1 VDPKPRTIDAAE
13 LPAIVDLSAIV
24 FGIGPSAT
32 AEYHTEVKTV
42 TETDRTFV
50 VDDGPTIA
58 GMAGA
63 FSFTVAL
70 PGGRTVPMAG
80 ISEVGVLPTHRRRG
94 LLRALM
100 GAVVDQALDRDEA
113 LAGLTASEGGIYRR
127 FGFGVAARYQ
137 STAVETTRAA
147 EVVDIA
153 APGRLRL
160 VGDDEA
166 AIVRPA
172 VWERCWRRVP
182 GELARSEAHW
192 RILALDPEHRRGGAS
207 GRFVVVHEAPEGTAD
222 GYAAYR
228 IRSDWS
234 PGRANHELR
243 VLELMALDE
252 RVEAALLRYLLDV
265 DLVATLFWH
274 AGPVDLPLRWRLA
287 DPRALRIAAEGDHLW
302 LRPLDVARCLSER
315 RYATAGGFVV
325 EVVDADRPQLGGR
338 FRLDCGIDGA
348 DCMRTDA
355 DPDLVTGAPE
365 LGSLLLGGVSWST
378 LRRAGVVEER
388 TPGAAARADTVFRTE
403 RAPFCG
409 TDF

>member
-1 VDPKPRTIDAAE
+1 MDPKPRTIDAAE
-13 LPAIVDLSAIV
+13 LPAMVDLSAIV
-24 FGIGPSAT
+24 FGIGPSAS
-32 AEYHTEVKTV
+32 AEYQTEVQTV
-42 TETDRTFV
+42 TEVDRTFV
-50 VDDGPTIA
+50 VDDGDDLV

-63 FSFTVAL
+63 FTFAVAL
-70 PGGRTVPMAG
+70 PGGRTLPMAG
-80 ISEVGVLPTHRRRG
+80 ISEVGVRPTHRRRG

-127 FGFGVAARYQ
+127 FEFGVAARYQ
-137 STAVETTRAA
+137 STAVDTARSA

-153 APGRLRL
+153 APGRMRL
-160 VGDDEA
+160 VDAAEA
-166 AIVRPA
+166 AALRPQ
-172 VWERCWRRVP
+172 VWDRCWRRIP
-182 GELARSEAHW
+182 GELARQPSHW
-192 RILALDPEHRRGGAS
+192 TVLGLDPEHRRGGAS
-207 GRFVVVHEAPEGTAD
+207 GRFVVVHEAPDGTAD

-243 VLELMALDE
+243 VLEVVALDDG
-252 RVEAALLRYLLDV
+252 VEAALLRYLLDV

-287 DPRALRIAAEGDHLW
+287 DPRALTIAGEGDHLW

-325 EVVDADRPQLGGR
+325 EVVDVDRPHLGGR
-338 FRLDCGIDGA
+338 FRLDGGIDGA
-348 DCMRTDA
+348 DCVRTDA
-355 DPDLVTGAPE
+355 DPDLVAGAAE

-388 TPGAAARADTVFRTE
+388 TPGAAARADTLFRTE